1 MADSM
6 ASITNEKFLKL
17 NGAFRCILLISKWIE
32 VRALAWVFQK
42 DTNTNLIFG
51 VLAAIMFFIEYVWS
65 SGNIELSKVLRI
77 FANKV
82 FGFNALKNWSLSH
95 NFHFVNVKK

>member
-6 ASITNEKFLKL
+6 DSKTNEKFLKL
-17 NGAFRCILLISKWIE
+17 NGAFRCIFLISKWIV

-51 VLAAIMFFIEYVWS
+51 VLAFFFFIEYVWS